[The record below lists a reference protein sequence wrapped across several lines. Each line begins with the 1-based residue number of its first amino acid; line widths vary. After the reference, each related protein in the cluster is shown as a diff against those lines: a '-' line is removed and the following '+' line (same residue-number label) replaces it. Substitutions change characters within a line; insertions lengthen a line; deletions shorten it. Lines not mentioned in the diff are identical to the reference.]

1 MASSVSS
8 EQAFS
13 AVGVTISKRR
23 NQLKGDIVEAVEVVK
38 CLLHHNLIFHK
49 VLNMALVEKELEDEV
64 IDEEVGLYADAV
76 LQADEF
82 NWDSLIDSDDEEDV
96 YIILITSSD

>member
-8 EQAFS
+8 ERAFS
-13 AVGVTISKRR
+13 AVGITISKRR
-23 NQLKGDIVEAVEVVK
+23 NRLKGDIVEATEVVK
-38 CLLHHNLIFHK
+38 CLFNHDLIFRE
-49 VLNMALVEKELEDEV
+49 VLNMALVEKELEDES

-82 NWDSLIDSDDEEDV
+82 TWDSLIDSNDEEEA
-96 YIILITSSD
+96 

>member
-8 EQAFS
+8 ERAFS
-13 AVGVTISKRR
+13 AAGITISKCR
-23 NQLKGDIVEAVEVVK
+23 NQLKGDIVEAIEVVK
-38 CLLHHNLIFHK
+38 CLLHHNLIFRE
-49 VLNMALVEKELEDEV
+49 VLNMVLMEKELEDEV

-82 NWDSLIDSDDEEDV
+82 NWDSLIDSNDEEDV
-96 YIILITSSD
+96 